1 MKKCRLAGLLVL
13 SILTAA
19 PQVCAAGDDAPL
31 FRVFLKDGG
40 SLVSYGELARL
51 DDRVVFSMPTTAS
64 ADNPEL
70 QLVSIA
76 SDRIDWGRTT
86 SYAESAR
93 ANRYIA
99 TRAES
104 DYTALTATIAQ
115 ALNDVSLTENIATRL
130 GIVERAR
137 RELADW
143 PAAHFNYKQDEIR
156 QMLTVLDE
164 AIAELRATA
173 GIGQF
178 NLNFVAAAAPPPPS
192 APEPLLPPPTP
203 KEAIEQTLL
212 AARLT
217 ASPAERT
224 SLMAVALANIDRNAT
239 TLPSPWMDETRA
251 AIKTQ
256 IAHEVELDKT
266 YQTLGTRML
275 GIAQVRARNADVRG
289 VQRLIDRIHERDDQ
303 LGGERPDAVNA
314 LVAAVEDQLDAARRL
329 RLARDRWALRQP
341 AFQRYQTSIAS
352 AMARLVRLQPS
363 LEDIKT
369 LAGSAPT
376 ALDALQH
383 AAELIARNISL
394 VEPPEEFRN
403 AHALLAS
410 AAQLALT
417 AASIRREATLA
428 GDLSRAWDASSAAAG
443 AMMLTT
449 RAQTEMQ
456 TVSRLP
462 QLAR

>member
-1 MKKCRLAGLLVL
+1 MKKCRLVGLLVVCF
-13 SILTAA
+13 LTAA
-19 PQVCAAGDDAPL
+19 PQVRADGDDAPL
-31 FRVFLKDGG
+31 FRVFLNDGS

-64 ADNPEL
+64 LDNPEL

-76 SDRIDWGRTT
+76 SDRIDWERTT

-93 ANRYIA
+93 ASRYIA
-99 TRAES
+99 TRGES
-104 DYTALTATIAQ
+104 DYAALTATIAQ
-115 ALNDVSLTENIATRL
+115 ALNDVSLTDDVGRRL

-143 PAAHFNYKQDEIR
+143 PAAHFNYKQDEVR
-156 QMLTVLDE
+156 QMLAVLDE

-178 NLNFVAAAAPPPPS
+178 NLNFVAASAAPPPQDR
-192 APEPLLPPPTP
+192 EPLLPAPTP
-203 KEAIEQTLL
+203 REAIEQTLL
-212 AARLT
+212 AARLA
-217 ASPAERT
+217 ASPAERM
-224 SLMAVALANIDRNAT
+224 SLMAVALTNIDRNAT
-239 TLPSPWMDETRA
+239 TLPSAWLDDTRI

-256 IAHEVELDKT
+256 ITRELEVDRH
-266 YQTLGTRML
+266 YQSLGTRML
-275 GIAQVRARNADVRG
+275 GVAQVRARNADVRG
-289 VQRLIDRIHERDDQ
+289 VQRVLERIHERDDE

-314 LVAAVEDQLDAARRL
+314 LVAAVEEQLDAARRL

-341 AFQRYQTSIAS
+341 AFQRYQLAIAS
-352 AMARLVRLQPS
+352 AVARLIRLQPS

-369 LAGSAPT
+369 LAGSGPA

-403 AHALLAS
+403 THALLAS

-443 AMMLTT
+443 ALMLTT
-449 RAQTEMQ
+449 RARTEMQ

-462 QLAR
+462 QLPR

>member
-1 MKKCRLAGLLVL
+1 MNKCRLAGLLVVCF
-13 SILTAA
+13 LTAA
-19 PQVCAAGDDAPL
+19 PEVHADGEDSPL
-31 FRVFLKDGG
+31 FRVFLTDGG

-64 ADNPEL
+64 LDNPEL

-76 SDRIDWGRTT
+76 AERVDWERTT
-86 SYAESAR
+86 SYAEAAR
-93 ANRYIA
+93 ASRYIA

-104 DYTALTATIAQ
+104 DYAALTATIAQ
-115 ALNDVSLTENIATRL
+115 ALNDVSLTDDVGTRL

-137 RELADW
+137 RALADW
-143 PAAHFNYKQDEIR
+143 PALHYNYKQDEIR

-178 NLNFVAAAAPPPPS
+178 NLNLVAAAAPPPPPS
-192 APEPLLPPPTP
+192 LEPLLPAPTP

-212 AARLT
+212 AARLA

-224 SLMAVALANIDRNAT
+224 SLMAIALANIDRNGAA
-239 TLPSPWMDETRA
+239 LPPAWLDETRT

-256 IAHEVELDKT
+256 IAHEVELDRR
-266 YQTLGTRML
+266 YQALGTRML
-275 GIAQVRARNADVRG
+275 GVAQVRARNADVRG
-289 VQRLIDRIHERDDQ
+289 VQRVIDRIHERDDE
-303 LGGERPDAVNA
+303 LGGERPDAVTA
-314 LVAAVEDQLDAARRL
+314 LVAAVEEQLDAARRL

-341 AFQRYQTSIAS
+341 AFQRYQQSIAS
-352 AMARLVRLQPS
+352 AVARLVRLQPS

-369 LAGSAPT
+369 LAGSPPT
-376 ALDALQH
+376 ALDTLQH

-443 AMMLTT
+443 ALMLTT

-462 QLAR
+462 RLPR

>member
-13 SILTAA
+13 SILTAV
-19 PQVCAAGDDAPL
+19 PQVRADGDDAPL

-76 SDRIDWGRTT
+76 SDRIDWERTT

-104 DYTALTATIAQ
+104 DYTALTTTIAQ
-115 ALNDVSLTENIATRL
+115 ALNDVSLTENVATRL

-143 PAAHFNYKQDEIR
+143 PAAHFNYKADEIR

-178 NLNFVAAAAPPPPS
+178 NLNFVAASAPPPPPT
-192 APEPLLPPPTP
+192 AEPLLPPPTP

-224 SLMAVALANIDRNAT
+224 SLMAVALSNIDRNAAA
-239 TLPSPWMDETRA
+239 LPSAWVDETKTT
-251 AIKTQ
+251 IKTQ
-256 IAHEVELDKT
+256 IAHEVELDRS
-266 YQTLGTRML
+266 YQTMGTRML

-289 VQRLIDRIHERDDQ
+289 VQRLIDRIHERDDE

-341 AFQRYQTSIAS
+341 AFQRYQQSIAS
-352 AMARLVRLQPS
+352 AVARLVRLQPS

-369 LAGSAPT
+369 LAGSAPA

-383 AAELIARNISL
+383 AAELIGRNISL

-456 TVSRLP
+456 SVSRLP
-462 QLAR
+462 QLSR